1 MAPFKFGKKLS
12 RDRKNSASS
21 KSNHSNTAADPVY
34 FDSFTDQH
42 YNADSSGNNVK
53 LNPVSPTDPAKNFTV
68 VSPQL
73 YPNTQQAQGS
83 AQPPQGVH
91 YQQWSNPR
99 VQPTPTPAD
108 QRNISGATSH
118 SIPNEESQNTNM
130 MSPTLNTNDESNNNS
145 QLNSS
150 QQRQYQQYS
159 QQPGMQQRKYTPWN
173 RVRLSN
179 SPFPRYRHVASSY
192 ATSDDRIFVIGGL
205 HDQSVYGDTWVIK
218 SEANGTRF
226 SSQTVDI
233 TENTPPPRVG
243 HAATLCGNA
252 FVVFGG
258 DTHKVNADGMM
269 DDDLYLFNINSYKW
283 TIPHPVGTRPLG
295 RYGHEIAVIAT
306 TQMRT
311 RLYLF
316 GGQFD
321 DTYFNDLHVFDLSS
335 FRRPNSHWEL
345 VKPKSFTPPPITNH
359 TMVSYDYKL
368 WVFGGD
374 TLQGLVN
381 KVFMYD
387 PTINNWMII
396 EATNSTKEELEAIP
410 PPMHEHAAVVYKDL
424 MCVVGGKDQDDTY
437 LNSVYFFNFKS
448 RKWFKLPFFK
458 VGIPQGRSG
467 HSVTLLKNNKL
478 LIMGGD
484 KFDYARTDENDL
496 HTSEYDMGKGT
507 ILYTLDLTN
516 LEEFCPG
523 IFNSEVKG
531 TTRAE
536 EKPGTSK
543 TLGVPTTGTSF
554 NPTTPPLN
562 GTSSLPGTS
571 GVGTGPGYELQNPN
585 ILTPYNPIADN
596 QYTPGHNDI
605 ERPYTTGNTTAA
617 GIDSVLKQ
625 DIEDLNKP
633 PEEIG
638 RVANGQQPVEDFSN
652 SKSSVTPEVA
662 RELPEGKLNEPVQ
675 LKKMEVDGLGVT
687 KNGGQEESPSGIRS
701 PINEKS
707 SVPAVSNIKEKDEDG
722 VLGSEDSNDT
732 RKLLQDLQSQLKQ
745 LKAAANGKAV
755 EASNQISSLETEL
768 QQLKVTSG
776 KGDVPPQGDIVV
788 KKLQNRCDILEGDNK
803 ALKVRLVGLEKLLNA
818 KFLDLSNLNN
828 IIKQQREVIE
838 KYGPSSESGS
848 QIDELKGKIEALTS
862 ENERLKKDLKDRESS
877 DIQNIKEYSED
888 IDIFIGKW
896 NNSVKVSEAHEGDQ
910 GSEEDVNTKDLAAY
924 NPYHR
929 TVIKKLNQQLDDL
942 LSKSQELSESRD
954 KLGVEYRLLEEK
966 YSKASEELRAKQTEL
981 DELSANYK
989 ESINSMNN
997 TSKALELSQKELE
1010 RYKSLNK
1017 KLQEDLENVKLG
1029 HDRDG
1034 GSEGKED
1041 GNISVNS
1048 NDNSSIRDARF
1059 NMKIN
1064 DLKAELFII
1073 QQERD
1078 SLKDET
1084 LQLKKKLLKFENPG
1098 LEE

>member
-21 KSNHSNTAADPVY
+21 KSNHSNTTADPVY
-34 FDSFTDQH
+34 FDSSTDQH
-42 YNADSSGNNVK
+42 YNGNSGGNNVN
-53 LNPVSPTDPAKNFTV
+53 LNPVTPTDPVKGFTV
-68 VSPQL
+68 VSPQF
-73 YPNTQQAQGS
+73 YPNTQQAQAT
-83 AQPPQGVH
+83 AQPNQGVH

-118 SIPNEESQNTNM
+118 SIPIEESQNSNM
-130 MSPTLNTNDESNNNS
+130 MSPTLNGDNVNSS

-150 QQRQYQQYS
+150 QQRQYQQ
-159 QQPGMQQRKYTPWN
+159 PGMQQKRYTPWN

-283 TIPHPVGTRPLG
+283 TIPHPVGARPLG

-387 PTINNWMII
+387 PTVNNWMII

-448 RKWFKLPFFK
+448 RKWFKLPFFR

-496 HTSEYDMGKGT
+496 HTSEYDMGRGT

-536 EKPGTSK
+536 EKPGSGK
-543 TLGVPTTGTSF
+543 ALGVPSTNTNF

-562 GTSSLPGTS
+562 GGTASLPGTS
-571 GVGTGPGYELQNPN
+571 GITTGPGYELQNPN
-585 ILTPYNPIADN
+585 ILTPYNPMVDN
-596 QYTPGHNDI
+596 QYTPGRSDV
-605 ERPYTTGNTTAA
+605 ERPYNTSDTTAA

-625 DIEDLNKP
+625 NVEDFNKS
-633 PEEIG
+633 PEDIG
-638 RVANGQQPVEDFSN
+638 RTADGQQPMGNVSN
-652 SKSSVTPEVA
+652 SNSSVTPEVT
-662 RELPEGKLNEPVQ
+662 RELQEGKLNEPVQ
-675 LKKMEVDGLGVT
+675 LKKAEVEGSGT
-687 KNGGQEESPSGIRS
+687 MKNEGYQESSPTEIRS
-701 PINEKS
+701 PINKKS
-707 SVPAVSNIKEKDEDG
+707 ADSAVSNIKEEN
-722 VLGSEDSNDT
+722 ENDSNDT

-776 KGDVPPQGDIVV
+776 KEGVPQGDIVV

-803 ALKVRLVGLEKLLNA
+803 ALRDRLVGLEKLLNA

-838 KYGPSSESGS
+838 KYGPGSESGS
-848 QIDELKGKIEALTS
+848 KIAELKGKIETLTS
-862 ENERLKKDLKDRESS
+862 ENERLRRDLEDKESS
-877 DIQNIKEYSED
+877 EIQNIKEYSEE
-888 IDIFIGKW
+888 IDTFIGKW
-896 NNSVKVSEAHEGDQ
+896 NNSAKVSEAHEGDQ
-910 GSEEDVNTKDLAAY
+910 GSEEDINTRGLAGY

-929 TVIKKLNQQLDDL
+929 AVIRKLNQQLDDL

-954 KLGVEYRLLEEK
+954 KLGVEYRLLEGK
-966 YSKASEELRAKQTEL
+966 YSKVNEELRAKQTEL

-1010 RYKSLNK
+1010 KYKSLNR
-1017 KLQEDLENVKLG
+1017 KLQEDLENAKLG
-1029 HDRDG
+1029 HNREG
-1034 GSEGKED
+1034 SSEGKED
-1041 GNISVNS
+1041 GNVSVNS

-1084 LQLKKKLLKFENPG
+1084 LQLKKKLLKFEKPG
-1098 LEE
+1098 LDE